1 VPSGAF
7 LTGRRTDRHSSIS
20 VSEGYMIKKLF
31 GLMLASALLMPR
43 VASAATVVTVPGGTQ
58 VPVKVTDPVSSGN
71 ANVGD
76 VFQITTAQD
85 IVVNNWIVIPK
96 GSPGQG
102 EVVSVD
108 RAGSHGHPG
117 SLGIQIDYVYSA
129 DGGKIKLSNI
139 GHATQGEGSSGSA
152 STATIAS
159 YVVLGP
165 LGLFA
170 HNFVKGKDVTIDSSK
185 TILVFVDTTCHVKAT
200 QHPTSEYEK

>member
-1 VPSGAF
+1 MTSK
-7 LTGRRTDRHSSIS
+7 
-20 VSEGYMIKKLF
+20 MC
-31 GLMLASALLMPR
+31 GLMLVFALFAPSI
-43 VASAATVVTVPGGTQ
+43 ATAATVVTVPGGTQ
-58 VPVKVTDPVSSGN
+58 VPVQVVEPISSSN

-76 VFQITTAQD
+76 VFQITTAKD

-102 EVVSVD
+102 EVISVD

-117 SLGIQIDYVYSA
+117 SLGLQVDYVYSA
-129 DGGKIKLSNI
+129 DGGKVKLSNI
-139 GHATQGEGSSGSA
+139 SHANQAEGNSGAA

-170 HNFVKGKDVTIDSSK
+170 HNFVKGKDLTIDSSK
-185 TILVFVDTTCHVKAT
+185 TILVFVDYTVHIKAT
-200 QHPTSEYEK
+200 AHPTNDYEH

>member
-1 VPSGAF
+1 
-7 LTGRRTDRHSSIS
+7 
-20 VSEGYMIKKLF
+20 MIRKLC
-31 GLMLASALLMPR
+31 GLMLTSALLVPSTAM
-43 VASAATVVTVPGGTQ
+43 AATVVAVPGGTQ
-58 VPVKVTDPVSSGN
+58 VPVNVSEPISSSN

-76 VFQITTAQD
+76 VFQITTAQA

-108 RAGSHGHPG
+108 RAGSHGHAG
-117 SLGIQIDYVYSA
+117 SIGIQMDYVYSA

-139 GHATQGEGSSGSA
+139 GHANTGEGSNGAA

-170 HNFVKGKDVTIDSSK
+170 HNFVKGKDITIDPSK
-185 TILVFVDTTCHVKAT
+185 TILVFVDFTCHVHAS
-200 QHPTSEYEK
+200 QHPTSDFEH